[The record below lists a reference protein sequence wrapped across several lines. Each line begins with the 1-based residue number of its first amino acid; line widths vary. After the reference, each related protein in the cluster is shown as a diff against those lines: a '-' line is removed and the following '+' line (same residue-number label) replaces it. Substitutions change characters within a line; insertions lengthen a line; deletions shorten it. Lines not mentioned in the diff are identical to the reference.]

1 MYNHASFMQSKK
13 QKRCFSL
20 ECLQREG
27 AMCIAKE
34 NGEREKKLE
43 IEMTRLV

>member
-13 QKRCFSL
+13 KGCFSL